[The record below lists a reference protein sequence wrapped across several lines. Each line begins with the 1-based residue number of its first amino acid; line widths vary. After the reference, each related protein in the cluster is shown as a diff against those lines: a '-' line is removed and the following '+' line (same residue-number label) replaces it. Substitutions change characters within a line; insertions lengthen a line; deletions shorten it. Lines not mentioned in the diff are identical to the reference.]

1 MTKKMFKLTLLI
13 GWMLLIFLF
22 SNDTGEVSTRKSDGL
37 IIGTIEF
44 LLERD
49 LTDAEKIKYV
59 DWFVTPV
66 RKGAHLL
73 VYFVLG
79 YLMISTLK
87 EFRLVDKRTYIFAVI
102 LCMLYAVSDEV
113 HQYFIPGRNAGVIDI
128 VIDTVGSSLGVWKWS
143 NKFRLETRRT
153 ELKFLKK
160 RKKKK
165 KQVDSDE

>member
-22 SNDTGEVSTRKSDGL
+22 SNDTGEVSTKKSDGL

-79 YLMISTLK
+79 YLMIYTLK
-87 EFRLVDKRTYIFAVI
+87 EFRLVDKRTYIYAVI
-102 LCMLYAVSDEV
+102 LCMLYAVCDEV
-113 HQYFIPGRNAGVIDI
+113 HQYFVPGRSAEVIDV
-128 VIDTVGSSLGVWKWS
+128 VIDTVGSSLGVWRWGK
-143 NKFRLETRRT
+143 KFKLQTRKT
-153 ELKFLKK
+153 EIQFLRK

-165 KQVDSDE
+165 KQVESDE

>member
-22 SNDTGEVSTRKSDGL
+22 SNDTGEVSTKKSDGL

-79 YLMISTLK
+79 YLMIYTLK
-87 EFRLVDKRTYIFAVI
+87 EFRLVDKRTYIYAVI

-113 HQYFIPGRNAGVIDI
+113 HQYFVPGRSGEVLDVA
-128 VIDTVGSSLGVWKWS
+128 IDTIGSCLGIWNWGYKWKM
-143 NKFRLETRRT
+143 RERRK
-153 ELKFLKK
+153 ELNLL
-160 RKKKK
+160 RQRRK
-165 KQVDSDE
+165 KQVKNNE

>member
-22 SNDTGEVSTRKSDGL
+22 SNDTGEVSTKKSDGL

-79 YLMISTLK
+79 YLMIYTLK
-87 EFRLVDKRTYIFAVI
+87 EFRLVDKRTYIYAVI

-113 HQYFIPGRNAGVIDI
+113 HQYFVPGRNAGVIDV
-128 VIDTVGSSLGVWKWS
+128 VIDTVGAGLGVWRWGK
-143 NKFRLETRRT
+143 KFKLQTRKT
-153 ELKFLKK
+153 EIQFLRK

-165 KQVDSDE
+165 KQVESDE

>member
-22 SNDTGEVSTRKSDGL
+22 SNDTGEVSTKKSDGL

-73 VYFVLG
+73 IYFVLG

-102 LCMLYAVSDEV
+102 LCVLYSISDEV
-113 HQYFIPGRNAGVIDI
+113 HQYFVPGRNAGVIMQTRSYASLSGTYQARDL
-128 VIDTVGSSLGVWKWS
+128 SSIY
-143 NKFRLETRRT
+143 N
-153 ELKFLKK
+153 
-160 RKKKK
+160 
-165 KQVDSDE
+165 D

>member
-1 MTKKMFKLTLLI
+1 MTKRMFKLTLLI

-22 SNDTGEVSTRKSDGL
+22 SNDTGEVSTKKSDGL

-49 LTDAEKIKYV
+49 LTDAEKIKYI

-79 YLMISTLK
+79 YLMIYTLK
-87 EFRLVDKRTYIFAVI
+87 EFRLVDKRTYIYAVI

-113 HQYFIPGRNAGVIDI
+113 HQYFVPGRSAGVIDV
-128 VIDTVGSSLGVWKWS
+128 VIDTVGSSLGVWRWGK
-143 NKFRLETRRT
+143 KFKLQTRKT
-153 ELKFLKK
+153 EIQFLRK

-165 KQVDSDE
+165 KQVESDE

>member
-22 SNDTGEVSTRKSDGL
+22 SHDTGEISTKKSDG
-37 IIGTIEF
+37 IIVGTIEF

-49 LTDAEKIKYV
+49 LTDAEKIKYI

-79 YLMISTLK
+79 YLMVSTLK
-87 EFRLVDKRTYIFAVI
+87 EFRLIDKRTYIFAII
-102 LCMLYAVSDEV
+102 LCMLYSISDEV
-113 HQYFIPGRNAGVIDI
+113 HQLFVPGRSAEIID
-128 VIDTVGSSLGVWKWS
+128 VLIDTAGASLGVWRWGRKY
-143 NKFRLETRRT
+143 KLKTRKT
-153 ELKFLKK
+153 ELHFLKK

>member
-1 MTKKMFKLTLLI
+1 MIKRMFKLTLLI

-22 SNDTGEVSTRKSDGL
+22 SNDTGEMSTKKSDGL

-44 LLERD
+44 LLEKE

-87 EFRLVDKRTYIFAVI
+87 EFRLVDKRTYIFAII
-102 LCMLYAVSDEV
+102 LCMLYSISDEF
-113 HQYFIPGRNAGVIDI
+113 HQSLVPGRSAEVIDI
-128 VIDTVGSSLGVWKWS
+128 LIDTVGSSLGVWNWAR
-143 NKFRLETRRT
+143 KFNLQTRKI
-153 ELKFLKK
+153 ELKLLKK
-160 RKKKK
+160 RKRTR
-165 KQVDSDE
+165 KQVNSNE

>member
-1 MTKKMFKLTLLI
+1 MTKKLIKLLLVVA
-13 GWMLLIFLF
+13 WMALIFVF
-22 SNDTGEVSTRKSDGL
+22 SHDTGEVSTKKSDG
-37 IIGTIEF
+37 IIINTMEF

-49 LTDAEKIKYV
+49 LTDAEKIKYI

-102 LCMLYAVSDEV
+102 LCVLYSISDEV
-113 HQYFIPGRNAGVIDI
+113 HQYFVPGRNAGVID
-128 VIDTVGSSLGVWKWS
+128 VLIDTVGSSLGVWNWA
-143 NKFRLETRRT
+143 NKYKLKTRKI
-153 ELKFLKK
+153 ELKLLKK
-160 RKKKK
+160 RKKVK
-165 KQVDSDE
+165 KQVDSNE

>member
-22 SNDTGEVSTRKSDGL
+22 SNDTGEVSTKKSDGL

-79 YLMISTLK
+79 YLMIYTLK
-87 EFRLVDKRTYIFAVI
+87 EFRLVDKRTYIYAVI

-113 HQYFIPGRNAGVIDI
+113 HQYFVPGRSAGVIDV
-128 VIDTVGSSLGVWKWS
+128 VIDTVGSSLGVWRWGK
-143 NKFRLETRRT
+143 KFKLQTRKT
-153 ELKFLKK
+153 EIQFLRK

-165 KQVDSDE
+165 KQVESDE

>member
-1 MTKKMFKLTLLI
+1 MTKRMFKLTLLI

-22 SNDTGEVSTRKSDGL
+22 SNDTGEVSTKKSDGL

-73 VYFVLG
+73 IYFVLG

-102 LCMLYAVSDEV
+102 LCVLYSISDEV
-113 HQYFIPGRNAGVIDI
+113 HQYLVPGRSAGVID
-128 VIDTVGSSLGVWKWS
+128 VLIDTVGSSLGVWNWG
-143 NKFRLETRRT
+143 NKFKIKTRKNEIRM
-153 ELKFLKK
+153 LKK
-160 RKKKK
+160 RKKVK
-165 KQVDSDE
+165 KQVDSNE

>member
-22 SNDTGEVSTRKSDGL
+22 SNDTGEVSTKKSDGL

-79 YLMISTLK
+79 YLMIYTLK
-87 EFRLVDKRTYIFAVI
+87 EFRLVDKRTYIYAVI

-113 HQYFIPGRNAGVIDI
+113 HQYFVPGRSAEVIDV
-128 VIDTVGSSLGVWKWS
+128 VIDTVGSSLGVWRWGK
-143 NKFRLETRRT
+143 KFKLQTRKT
-153 ELKFLKK
+153 EIQFLRK

-165 KQVDSDE
+165 KQVESDE

>member
-22 SNDTGEVSTRKSDGL
+22 SNDTGEVSTKKSDGL

-73 VYFVLG
+73 IYFVLG
-79 YLMISTLK
+79 YLMIYTLK
-87 EFRLVDKRTYIFAVI
+87 EFRLVDKRTYIYAVI

-113 HQYFIPGRNAGVIDI
+113 HQYFVPGRSAGVIDV
-128 VIDTVGSSLGVWKWS
+128 VIDTVGSSLGVWRWGK
-143 NKFRLETRRT
+143 KFKLQTRKT
-153 ELKFLKK
+153 EIQFLRK

-165 KQVDSDE
+165 KQVESDE

>member
-1 MTKKMFKLTLLI
+1 MFKLTLLI

-22 SNDTGEVSTRKSDGL
+22 SNDTGEVSTKKSDGL

-79 YLMISTLK
+79 YLMIYTLK
-87 EFRLVDKRTYIFAVI
+87 EFRLVDKRTYIYAVI
-102 LCMLYAVSDEV
+102 LCMLYAVCDEV
-113 HQYFIPGRNAGVIDI
+113 HQYFVPGRSGEVLDVA
-128 VIDTVGSSLGVWKWS
+128 IDTIGSCLGIWNWGYKWKM
-143 NKFRLETRRT
+143 RERRK
-153 ELKFLKK
+153 ELNLL
-160 RKKKK
+160 RQRRK
-165 KQVDSDE
+165 KQVKNNE